1 MEIYLPIAEM
11 PINIISILLLG
22 GFAGVLSGIF
32 GIGGGFILVP
42 FLIFMGVPP
51 AVAVASTSNQII
63 ATSISGFM
71 AHFRRRNVDIKMGLF
86 LLIGGIIGSGFGVVI
101 FAVLKNIG
109 QLDLAISLIY
119 VIFLGIVGVIMAIES
134 IKAIRRVKQGIE
146 PKSITQ
152 PHWMNALR
160 LPFIVHFSHSNINIS
175 ALIPIIIGLCAG
187 ILVSLTGIGG
197 GFVMIPAMIYL
208 LGMPTHIVIGTSLFQ
223 IIFTTSNATFWQAY
237 TTQTVDIVLAMLLL
251 LGSVVGVQFGARM
264 GAKLPAEKLR
274 ALLALMVIGMAL
286 KLAIDLF
293 VPPQNP
299 YSFTPL

>member
-86 LLIGGIIGSGFGVVI
+86 LLIGGIIGSGFGVGI

-119 VIFLGIVGVIMAIES
+119 VIFLGIVGVMMAIES
-134 IKAIRRVKQGIE
+134 IKAIKRAKQGIE

-152 PHWMNALR
+152 PHWMSAMK

-175 ALIPIIIGLCAG
+175 ALVPIIIGLCAG

-251 LGSVVGVQFGARM
+251 LGSVVGVQFGARI

-293 VPPQNP
+293 VAPQNP